1 MSQSYVFRLRLLL
14 GLVLAAALAVPV
26 APAAAISPGQ
36 LRSALS
42 AQIRKVP
49 ASSGVYVMALDGDTP
64 LYSRRADRSLIPAS
78 VNKLFV
84 TSTALLRFGAST
96 RLDTTVVT
104 DGEIDE
110 NGVLRGNL
118 YLVGGG
124 DPTLSSTRIAQLAAD
139 LDLTRVR
146 GSVIGDESRFDALRG
161 SAATGGRLDSEIG
174 GQLGGLVAD
183 RGYVRGGWQKRPAA
197 VAADALR
204 AALEK
209 RDVPVSGR
217 SKLGTAPEDA
227 VELATSSSVPMSEL
241 IARTNIPSDNYYA
254 ETLLK
259 NLGASFGDEGSTD
272 AGARVVKEQME
283 ELEIA
288 PTVVDGSGLSRSDR
302 TQPRQVVQLLATM
315 AGGEE
320 GGTFLDSLSTVGRTG
335 TLANRMKGTP
345 AAGRCHGKTGTLSN
359 VSNIAGVCDTPAG
372 QVAFAILMNNV
383 SVWTAHSVQD
393 RMVAAIAQLA
403 S

>member
-1 MSQSYVFRLRLLL
+1 VFRLRLLL
-14 GLVLAAALAVPV
+14 GLVLAAALVVPV
-26 APAAAISPGQ
+26 APAAAITPTK
-36 LRSALS
+36 LRSALN
-42 AQIRKVP
+42 AEMRKVP
-49 ASSGVYVMALDGDTP
+49 ATSGVYVMALDGDER
-64 LYSRRADRSLIPAS
+64 LYSKGADRSLIPAS

-84 TSTALLRFGAST
+84 TSTALMRFGPDT

-104 DGEIDE
+104 DGKIDKD
-110 NGVLRGNL
+110 GVLRGNL

-124 DPTLSSTRIAQLAAD
+124 DPTLSTTRIKELAGQLAV
-139 LDLTRVR
+139 TSVR
-146 GSVIGDESRFDALRG
+146 GRVYGDESRFDSLRG

-174 GQLGGLVAD
+174 GQLGALVAD

-204 AALEK
+204 AALEQ
-209 RDVPVSGR
+209 RDVPVRGR
-217 SKLGTAPEDA
+217 TRLGTAPEGA
-227 VELATSSSVPMSEL
+227 VELATSSSAPMSEL

-259 NLGASFGDEGSTD
+259 NLGASFGDSGSTD
-272 AGARVVKEQME
+272 AGARVVRDEMEQ
-283 ELEIA
+283 LEIA

-315 AGGEE
+315 AGGEQAD
-320 GGTFLDSLSTVGRTG
+320 TFVDSLSTVGRTG
-335 TLANRMKGTP
+335 TLANRMKRTP

-359 VSNIAGVCDTPAG
+359 VSNVAGICETRAG
-372 QVAFAILMNNV
+372 AVAFAILMNNV
-383 SVWTAHSVQD
+383 SVWSAHAVQD
-393 RMVAAIAQLA
+393 RMVATIARLT

>member
-1 MSQSYVFRLRLLL
+1 VFRLRLLL
-14 GLVLAAALAVPV
+14 GLVLAAVLAVPV
-26 APAAAISPGQ
+26 ASASAITPGK

-42 AQIRKVP
+42 AQMRKVP
-49 ASSGVYVMALDGDTP
+49 STSGAYVMALDGDRR
-64 LYSRRADRSLIPAS
+64 LFSRRADRSLIPAS

-84 TSTALLRFGAST
+84 TSTALLRFGPST

-110 NGVLRGNL
+110 DGVLDGNL
-118 YLVGGG
+118 YVVGGG
-124 DPTLSSTRIAQLAAD
+124 DPTLTTTRINELAAD

-146 GSVIGDESRFDALRG
+146 GRVVGDESRFDVLRG

-209 RDVPVSGR
+209 RDVPVRGR
-217 SKLGTAPEDA
+217 TRVGRAPEDA
-227 VELATSSSVPMSEL
+227 VELATSSSAPMSEL

-259 NLGASFGDEGSTD
+259 NLGASFGDAGSTD
-272 AGARVVKEQME
+272 AGARVVRDQME
-283 ELEIA
+283 ELGVE

-315 AGGEE
+315 AGGDE
-320 GGTFLDSLSTVGRTG
+320 GDTFMASLSTVGRTG
-335 TLANRMKGTP
+335 TLANRMKGTA
-345 AAGRCHGKTGTLSN
+345 AAGRCHGKTGTLRDVSN
-359 VSNIAGVCDTPAG
+359 VAGVCDTPAG
-372 QVAFAILMNNV
+372 QVAFAILMNHVN
-383 SVWTAHSVQD
+383 VWTAHAVQD
-393 RMVAAIAQLA
+393 RMVAAIAGLTG
-403 S
+403 